1 MLKIHLEGHDK
12 YYGIADVVRAFYIHP
27 VEDKDG
33 VNGAEAILQKV
44 QIIREWFRTAW
55 GIELDELRDE
65 VQYRQATYDMNE
77 LRKMVYD
84 IQ

>member
-1 MLKIHLEGHDK
+1 M
-12 YYGIADVVRAFYIHP
+12 
-27 VEDKDG
+27 
-33 VNGAEAILQKV
+33 NGAEAILQKV